1 MRGVVSVLI
10 GVEVAAVATVATRR
24 KGLLVGLGIG
34 GVALKLAFAPTK
46 LAAALP

>member
-1 MRGVVSVLI
+1 MRGVASGLI
-10 GVEVAAVATVATRR
+10 GVVVAAIATRC

>member
-10 GVEVAAVATVATRR
+10 GVEVAAVATRR
-24 KGLLVGLGIG
+24 KGLQVGLGIG

-46 LAAALP
+46 LAAALPWEV